1 MFFAK
6 ICSPW
11 REMLI
16 QSYRVPEGQ
25 MDSVAR
31 RMYFLKDKLKD
42 WCYQASIQKN
52 MKRLRGTIKRTPLC
66 CDNNDFPTV
75 IGESSEP
82 RKRRKHKS
90 DLYSRNSRGTPF
102 RRRSWWSKTK
112 ARTYKS
118 GQRNGPTRASSQGS
132 KRTETRSTGRTPT
145 RRTFRRAHT
154 QMNESFKDCN
164 CWMCGARGHIAP
176 DCPQKRGELKKFEA
190 TDDILDAVYYG
201 ELVPIYQFE
210 DLPSDESV
218 YEEEIETDSDG
229 SSTESE

>member
-16 QSYRVPEGQ
+16 QSYKVPEGQ
-25 MDSVAR
+25 LDSVAR
-31 RMYFLKDKLKD
+31 RMSFLKDKLKD

-66 CDNNDFPTV
+66 CDNNDFSTI

-82 RKRRKHKS
+82 RKRKKRNNDS
-90 DLYSRNSRGTPF
+90 YPRSSRRTSF
-102 RRRSWWSKTK
+102 RRRSWWSKSK

-118 GQRNGPTRASSQGS
+118 GQTGPTKASSQGS
-132 KRTETRSTGRTPT
+132 RRTDARSTGQTHT
-145 RRTFRRAHT
+145 KRTFRRAHT
-154 QMNESFKDCN
+154 RANESFKDCN
-164 CWMCGARGHIAP
+164 CWTCGAKGHISP
-176 DCPQKRGELKKFEA
+176 DCPQKRGELRKFEA
-190 TDDILDAVYYG
+190 TNDILDAVYYG
-201 ELVPIYQFE
+201 HLVPVYQFE
-210 DLPSDESV
+210 DIPSDESV